1 MIPWKKIFTSW
12 RVILLLTLL
21 ILAVWSIQPHFFGNE
36 GATIRSVAANS
47 SASNAGMQSAAA
59 KLAPLA
65 REKILFINGEKIN
78 TVQDYYASI
87 EKIGP
92 NRTVKIDTSK
102 SSYNLITPDA
112 LPNIVLPNA
121 SWSYQA
127 ELGLKVYDAPSS
139 NLRKGLD
146 LEGGTRVL
154 LKPSEAVSQDTL
166 DMTVDTLKQRLNV
179 YGLSDIVVRTASDLS
194 GEKFILIEIAGV
206 TEEEVKH
213 LLASQGKFEAKIGN
227 ETVFFGGKKDI
238 TYVCRSAQCSGL
250 DPRKGCFPVKE
261 GSACG
266 FFFSISLSPEAAE
279 RQAALTNK
287 LTVVSSDTSGENYL
301 SDDIVLFL
309 DDKEVDRLKI
319 GAELKGK
326 SATEIQISGS
336 GTGPTQQLAATTTLQ
351 NMKRLQT
358 IIITG
363 SLPVKLDVV
372 KMDTISPSLGK
383 EFLSNVMLVGLL
395 AVLAV
400 SGVVLVKYRRV
411 KIVVPIVL
419 TIISEMILILG
430 FAAMVG
436 WNLDLAAIAAIIIV
450 AGTAVDHLIIIT
462 DETLRGE
469 VMATDWKVRIKNA
482 MFIIMGAYLVG
493 VASMV
498 PLWFAGAGMLKGFA
512 FTTIVGIS
520 FGVLVAR
527 PAYAAVAELLLRK
540 EE

>member
-1 MIPWKKIFTSW
+1 MIPWKKIFTGW
-12 RVILLLTLL
+12 RVVLLLCLL
-21 ILAVWSIQPHFFGNE
+21 VLAIWSIQPHFFGNE

-47 SASNAGMQSAAA
+47 SASNAGMQSATA

-65 REKILFINGEKIN
+65 REKILFVNGGEIN
-78 TVQDYYASI
+78 TAQDYYAAI
-87 EKIGP
+87 EKLAP
-92 NRTVKIDTSK
+92 NRTIKIDTDKK
-102 SSYNLITPDA
+102 SYTLTTPS
-112 LPNIVLPNA
+112 A
-121 SWSYQA
+121 SATAPGPYQA

-166 DMTVDTLKQRLNV
+166 DMTLDTLKQRLNV

-194 GEKFILIEIAGV
+194 GDKFILIEIAGV
-206 TEEEVKH
+206 TEDEVKN

-227 ETVFFGGKKDI
+227 ETVFYGGKKDI
-238 TYVCRSAQCSGL
+238 TYVCRSAQCSGI
-250 DPRKGCFPVKE
+250 DPRKGCFPVQD
-261 GSACG
+261 GYACG

-287 LTVVSSDTSGENYL
+287 LSVVSDDSGSGENYL

-309 DDKEVDRLKI
+309 DDKEVDKLKI

-326 SATEIQISGS
+326 ATTEIQISGS
-336 GTGPTQQLAATTTLQ
+336 GAGPNQQLAATTTLQ

-395 AVLAV
+395 AVLTVSAV
-400 SGVVLVKYRRV
+400 VMLKYRKV
-411 KIVVPIVL
+411 KIIVPIVL
-419 TIISEMILILG
+419 TIIAEMILILG

-450 AGTAVDHLIIIT
+450 AGTAVDHLIVIT

-469 VMATDWKVRIKNA
+469 AMATDWKVRIKNA